1 MPVLVLLRSCEEWK
15 AELQVVCFA
24 VKTLMVS
31 FTHTVFPSLLSHTVF
46 PSLLSHTVFP
56 SLLSL
61 THYSRTL
68 GLKEKRSLRFFQAVK
83 FLLLTS
89 LQRLFEI
96 SGSHHIG
103 NMELKFT
110 GLAKLLPVNVNCV
123 HAVIKQKMQVTYSQI
138 QWRLLRSCANKHFLF
153 ASYDFIDSVYVILLL
168 CIMTNFIR
176 LYTFIFG
183 DLDPFSRSAKFQK
196 TSDCF
201 VFL

>member
-1 MPVLVLLRSCEEWK
+1 MWVFAWWVFIQPWGCLQEICWLLISDFEGESIQTFKFIISIEFNTFMPVLVLLRSCEEWK

-31 FTHTVFPSLLSHTVF
+31 FTHTVFPSLLS
-46 PSLLSHTVFP
+46 
-56 SLLSL
+56 L

-68 GLKEKRSLRFFQAVK
+68 GLKEKRSLWLFQAVK

-153 ASYDFIDSVYVILLL
+153 AS
-168 CIMTNFIR
+168 
-176 LYTFIFG
+176 
-183 DLDPFSRSAKFQK
+183 
-196 TSDCF
+196 
-201 VFL
+201 